1 MLDTEDGE
9 ALNCTQWQTARH
21 TRRDIEQMLETLKIT
36 GAIALVIATATAV
49 LSLLAWAYGF

>member
-1 MLDTEDGE
+1 
-9 ALNCTQWQTARH
+9 
-21 TRRDIEQMLETLKIT
+21 MLETLKIT